1 MLVPRAEVREHVERF
16 DFMRIFPRVSAA
28 LLVLCWTCFTASL
41 RAESVGFPK
50 DKPAF
55 KIDLP
60 AGWKVEWIEA
70 SDLPGGPRLQ
80 LMAGDDEAD
89 LSLKALLP
97 SAEITDEAS
106 AKAKLTTVA
115 LLDLQ
120 EFEAS
125 KCTAPEETS
134 VAGRKAYRTKV
145 TTDMGFMEYTVFT
158 PDGKT
163 YFAMFSL
170 NGGAEP
176 VIAAI
181 RPAGL

>member
-1 MLVPRAEVREHVERF
+1 MQRTHRLSTAF
-16 DFMRIFPRVSAA
+16 
-28 LLVLCWTCFTASL
+28 LLLLGFAGSL

-50 DKPAF
+50 DQPAF
-55 KIDLP
+55 TINLP
-60 AGWKVEWIEA
+60 SGWKVDWIEA

-80 LMAGDDEAD
+80 LMAGDGEAD
-89 LSLKALLP
+89 LSIKALAQ
-97 SAEITDEAS
+97 SAEIVDETS
-106 AKAKLTTVA
+106 AKANLTKVA

-120 EFEAS
+120 DLEAT
-125 KCTAPEETS
+125 KCTAPEEIS
-134 VAGRKAYRTKV
+134 VAGFKAYKTKV

-176 VIAAI
+176 VVGAI
-181 RPAGL
+181 RPAG

>member
-1 MLVPRAEVREHVERF
+1 MTQTHRLSTAF
-16 DFMRIFPRVSAA
+16 
-28 LLVLCWTCFTASL
+28 LVLFCTSLAPSL
-41 RAESVGFPK
+41 RAEPVGFPK
-50 DKPAF
+50 DQPAF
-55 KIDLP
+55 TISLP
-60 AGWKVEWIEA
+60 AGWKVDWIEA

-80 LMAGDDEAD
+80 LMAGDGDAD
-89 LSLKALLP
+89 LSIKALP
-97 SAEITDEAS
+97 QSAEIVDEAS
-106 AKAKLTTVA
+106 AKANLTRVA

-120 EFEAS
+120 DLEAS

-170 NGGAEP
+170 NGGAES

-181 RPAGL
+181 RPTG

>member
-1 MLVPRAEVREHVERF
+1 MKISRH
-16 DFMRIFPRVSAA
+16 VSAT
-28 LLVLCWTCFTASL
+28 LVVLWFAGFAASL
-41 RAESVGFPK
+41 RAEPVGFPK

-55 KIDLP
+55 TIDLP
-60 AGWKVEWIEA
+60 SGWKADWIEG

-80 LMAGDDEAD
+80 LMAGDGDAD
-89 LSLKALLP
+89 LSIKALLP
-97 SAEITDEAS
+97 SAAITDEAS
-106 AKAKLTTVA
+106 AKANLTTVA

-145 TTDMGFMEYTVFT
+145 TTDMGFMEYTVFS
-158 PDGKT
+158 PDGKS

-181 RPAGL
+181 RPAG

>member
-1 MLVPRAEVREHVERF
+1 
-16 DFMRIFPRVSAA
+16 
-28 LLVLCWTCFTASL
+28 
-41 RAESVGFPK
+41 
-50 DKPAF
+50 
-55 KIDLP
+55 
-60 AGWKVEWIEA
+60 
-70 SDLPGGPRLQ
+70 
-80 LMAGDDEAD
+80 MAGDDEAD
-89 LSLKALLP
+89 LSIKALLP

>member
-1 MLVPRAEVREHVERF
+1 MLERSYV
-16 DFMRIFPRVSAA
+16 MKISPGV
-28 LLVLCWTCFTASL
+28 FTAFLVFLSTSFASAL
-41 RAESVGFPK
+41 RADSVGFPK
-50 DKPAF
+50 DQPAF
-55 KIDLP
+55 TIDLP
-60 AGWKVEWIEA
+60 AGWKADWIEA
-70 SDLPGGPRLQ
+70 ADLPGGPRLQ
-80 LMAGDDEAD
+80 LMAGDGEAD
-89 LSLKALLP
+89 LSIKSLLP

-106 AKAKLTTVA
+106 AKTNLTKVA

-125 KCTAPEETS
+125 KCTAPEETT

-170 NGGAEP
+170 NGGAES

-181 RPAGL
+181 RPAG